1 MKKEE
6 QIREEIKK
14 HKEAITHPFSE
25 RTQEEKIHSWIIS
38 TLAKMKYKLSELR
51 K

>member
-38 TLAKMKYKLSELR
+38 TLEWVLKEE
-51 K
+51 